1 MPKFVADSSV
11 SPTGL
16 KWAAPASGGGL
27 TLINTGGT
35 TLSGA
40 STSVTSIPGTYK
52 NLHIY
57 IENFSMGANN
67 SNGYIQ
73 FNGTTSDNYAFA
85 AQRRSG
91 GSSEANATEGN
102 NDVGIYFISVAGT
115 TAEGGF
121 AYLLVPDYAATNH
134 RKVAT
139 GVSYTINSDSPA
151 AYYIMNPFG
160 VLQNSN
166 SAITSVQVVS
176 NGTYAGGTV
185 YVYGEN

>member
-1 MPKFVADSSV
+1 VPKFVADSAQS
-11 SPTGL
+11 TGL

-40 STSVTSIPGTYK
+40 STSITSIPGTYK

-57 IENFSMGANN
+57 IENFSMGSNN
-67 SNGYIQ
+67 NNGYIQ

-139 GVSYTINSDSPA
+139 GVSYTINSDPTP
-151 AYYIMNPFG
+151 AYYVMNPFG

>member
-1 MPKFVADSSV
+1 
-11 SPTGL
+11 
-16 KWAAPASGGGL
+16 
-27 TLINTGGT
+27 
-35 TLSGA
+35 
-40 STSVTSIPGTYK
+40 
-52 NLHIY
+52 
-57 IENFSMGANN
+57 MGSNN
-67 SNGYIQ
+67 NNGYIQ

-85 AQRRSG
+85 ALRRSG
-91 GSSEANATEGN
+91 GGSEANATEGN

-121 AYLLVPDYAATNH
+121 AYFLVPDYAATNH

-139 GVSYTINSDSPA
+139 GVSYTINSDATPN
-151 AYYIMNPFG
+151 YYIMNPFG